1 MESTHAPDHPR
12 AGQLA
17 TEASPAA
24 LEPALMYCPICDFH
38 LVDRG
43 CKLSC
48 PRCHYYM
55 SCADYY

>member
-1 MESTHAPDHPR
+1 MVTPHAPAQPP
-12 AGQLA
+12 A
-17 TEASPAA
+17 TSAPAA
-24 LEPALMYCPICDFH
+24 PTAVEPALMYCPICDFH